1 MKTTL
6 ILALIGFTFGMVS
19 CRTAAPLDPMTM
31 KPSDRCT
38 PGAEV
43 SRSYK

>member
-1 MKTTL
+1 MKKTL
-6 ILALIGFTFGMVS
+6 ILALIGFTLAMVS

-31 KPSDRCT
+31 EPSDRCT

-43 SRSYK
+43 TYSSK

>member
-6 ILALIGFTFGMVS
+6 ILALIAFAFGAVS

-31 KPSDRCT
+31 EPSDRCVS
-38 PGAEV
+38 GAEV
-43 SRSYK
+43 SHSSK

>member
-6 ILALIGFTFGMVS
+6 ILALIGFAFGAVS

-31 KPSDRCT
+31 EPSDRCT
-38 PGAEV
+38 PGAGV
-43 SRSYK
+43 GYSGK